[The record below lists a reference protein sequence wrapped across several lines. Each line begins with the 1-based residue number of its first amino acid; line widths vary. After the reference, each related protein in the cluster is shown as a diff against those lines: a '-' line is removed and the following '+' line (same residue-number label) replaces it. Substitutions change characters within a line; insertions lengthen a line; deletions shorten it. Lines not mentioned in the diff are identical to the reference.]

1 METYYLFHNIFQR
14 CKVLP
19 QAWFA
24 RTKRD
29 LLYSMKAIVY
39 ELPHELTNDLHNVEY
54 LPSKNGLLV

>member
-14 CKVLP
+14 RKVLP

-29 LLYSMKAIVY
+29 LIYIMKAIVY

-54 LPSKNGLLV
+54 LPSENGLLV